1 MNELA
6 TMNEAMALVSA
17 DHHELAER
25 VAEWLPIAMGAA
37 RVFGKAQ
44 TQFMD
49 HVLVANHPTPL
60 RNLRQILAEVTSRKE
75 ALQVNL
81 FALRKADVEHRRAIA
96 KLHAMDNA
104 IVAVDSL
111 EREWLAIDIE
121 EKAAG
126 LASARL
132 YVEGAIRQVA
142 GWRAQYEAICAA
154 RGSDQFS
161 EMDVESEE
169 ASYHIQT
176 AFNQA
181 LIAARARGGTIDEGN
196 HIYLSQ
202 LGINGRLA
210 QNELDAFFVDEIA
223 AIARGQVPLVDTW
236 LAGLAVKYAQFPTMV
251 RERRGM
257 LGHPIAEATIT
268 PCS

>member
-1 MNELA
+1 MHALA
-6 TMNEAMALVSA
+6 TMNQATALVST
-17 DHHELAER
+17 DHREIAER
-25 VAEWLPIAMGAA
+25 VSEWLPIAMDQA
-37 RVFGKAQ
+37 RVFGKRQ

-49 HVLVANHPTPL
+49 HVLTVNHPTPL
-60 RNLRQILAEVTSRKE
+60 RNLRQILAEVTDRKE
-75 ALQVNL
+75 ALQHNI

-96 KLHAMDNA
+96 KLAAMDEST
-104 IVAVDSL
+104 V
-111 EREWLAIDIE
+111 AIDPFGREILVIEIE

-142 GWRAQYEAICAA
+142 GWMAQYESICAA
-154 RGSDQFS
+154 RGSDQFT
-161 EMDVESEE
+161 EMDVEREE

-210 QNELDAFFVDEIA
+210 QNELDAFFADELA
-223 AIARGQVPLVDTW
+223 AIARGEIPLVDTW
-236 LAGLAVKYAQFPTMV
+236 LAGLAVKYARFPTMV
-251 RERRGM
+251 CERRGM
-257 LGHPIAEATIT
+257 IGGPIAEATVG
-268 PCS
+268 PQ